1 MRQNLKKFLCY
12 LVFPCSCSKVE
23 EESIALPKV
32 EFIKVSTSDIS
43 VTREIPAR
51 ISSPN
56 LALIRPQ
63 VDGIVINRL
72 FTEGSYVEKGQILY
86 CIDDSKYKAAY
97 DNAKASLS
105 GAVALEKS
113 LSLLLM
119 RNKKLQPLNTISKQ
133 ELDDTISKHANA
145 QSAVESATALLN
157 AARINLENTKIKATL
172 EASKIRLRPIVMT
185 SLCFI
190 LGVLPLAFSNGAGAG
205 AQNSLGTSVMTG
217 MIFATVLGVFF
228 TPVFFVVVMK
238 LFYKIKKD

>member
-86 CIDDSKYKAAY
+86 CIDGRDR
-97 DNAKASLS
+97 
-105 GAVALEKS
+105 KS
-113 LSLLLM
+113 
-119 RNKKLQPLNTISKQ
+119 
-133 ELDDTISKHANA
+133 
-145 QSAVESATALLN
+145 
-157 AARINLENTKIKATL
+157 
-172 EASKIRLRPIVMT
+172 
-185 SLCFI
+185 
-190 LGVLPLAFSNGAGAG
+190 
-205 AQNSLGTSVMTG
+205 
-217 MIFATVLGVFF
+217 
-228 TPVFFVVVMK
+228 VV
-238 LFYKIKKD
+238 